1 MGKVIGYRACHAIT
15 CEVMVVIN
23 KNFTMAKYLLTL
35 HHAGIYIR
43 NDELHVNEWLLLQEM
58 GQKEEM

>member
-23 KNFTMAKYLLTL
+23 KIFTVAKYIITYTKEMKILDLLKG
-35 HHAGIYIR
+35 HDAYA
-43 NDELHVNEWLLLQEM
+43 
-58 GQKEEM
+58 